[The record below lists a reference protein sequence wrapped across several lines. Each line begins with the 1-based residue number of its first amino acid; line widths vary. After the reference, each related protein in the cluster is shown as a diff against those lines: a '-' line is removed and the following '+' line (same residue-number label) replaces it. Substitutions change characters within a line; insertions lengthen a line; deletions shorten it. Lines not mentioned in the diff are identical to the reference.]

1 MLPGTPVTYEAQDPC
16 SGVPDNVLALLPA
29 AAYHS
34 GMTAPIRDV
43 EPHDLHCVLEM
54 NEAAV
59 PHVNSVPLAQMQK
72 FLDEAAYFR
81 VAVVD
86 GVPAAFLV
94 GLTPNADYQ
103 SLNFRWFCDKYSSFA
118 YIDRIAVAAAARRRG
133 LAAAL
138 YRDFESSF
146 NSRAPRLVCEVNLR
160 PPNPASMQFHERM
173 GFVQVGSQVIDDG
186 AKEVA
191 MMVKALAA

>member
-1 MLPGTPVTYEAQDPC
+1 
-16 SGVPDNVLALLPA
+16 
-29 AAYHS
+29 
-34 GMTAPIRDV
+34 MTAPIRDV
-43 EPHDLHCVLEM
+43 EPDDLQSVLEM

-59 PHVNSVPLAQMQK
+59 PHVNSVPLLQMQK

-81 VAVVD
+81 VAIVD

-94 GLTPNADYQ
+94 GLTPDADYH
-103 SLNFRWFCDKYSSFA
+103 SLNFRWFCERYSNFA
-118 YIDRIAVAAAARRRG
+118 YIDRVAVAAAAQRRG

-138 YRDFESSF
+138 YRDFETSF
-146 NSRAPRLVCEVNLR
+146 NAQSPRLVCEVNLQ

-173 GFVQVGSQVIDDG
+173 GFVRIGSQVIDDG

-191 MMVKALAA
+191 MMVKALAD

>member
-1 MLPGTPVTYEAQDPC
+1 MQDRA
-16 SGVPDNVLALLPA
+16 SQRLALLPG

-34 GMTAPIRDV
+34 AMTVPIRNV
-43 EPHDLHCVLEM
+43 KPYELHCVLEM

-59 PHVNSVPLAQMQK
+59 PHVNSVSLVQMQK

-81 VAVVD
+81 AAIID
-86 GVPAAFLV
+86 GVPAAFLI
-94 GLTPNADYQ
+94 GLTPDADYQ
-103 SLNFRWFCDKYSSFA
+103 SLNFRWFCDRYASFA
-118 YIDRIAVAAAARRRG
+118 YIDRVAVAAAARRRG

-138 YRDFESSF
+138 YRDFENSFSSH
-146 NSRAPRLVCEVNLR
+146 SSRLVCEVNLR
-160 PPNPASMQFHERM
+160 PPNPASMRFHEQM

-191 MMVKALAA
+191 MMVKALAD